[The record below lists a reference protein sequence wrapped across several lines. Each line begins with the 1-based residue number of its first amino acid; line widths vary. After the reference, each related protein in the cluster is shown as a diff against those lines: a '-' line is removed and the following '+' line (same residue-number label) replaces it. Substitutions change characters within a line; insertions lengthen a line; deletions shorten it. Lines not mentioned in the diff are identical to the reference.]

1 MTHNQMLPRRSFRT
15 RRAFTL
21 MEMLVVVAI
30 IVMLAGLGGFFYMQ
44 QLDKSKVNLARAHI
58 KTTLT
63 QGCEVYK
70 VDHGSF
76 PGNLTALLVQDEQG
90 GPYLKTADALKDP
103 WGKPYQYNPQ
113 GPKNAGRQ
121 PDIWSDGSGVEIGN
135 W

>member
-1 MTHNQMLPRRSFRT
+1 MTYNQTLPRRSVRT

-44 QLDKSKVNLARAHI
+44 QLDKSKQQMARAQV

-63 QGCEVYK
+63 QACEVYK

-76 PGNLTALLVQDEQG
+76 PANLMALLGQDEQG
-90 GPYLKTADALKDP
+90 GPYLKTMDALKDP
-103 WGKPYQYNPQ
+103 WGKPYQYNAQ
-113 GPKNAGRQ
+113 GPNNAGRQ
-121 PDIWSDGSGVEIGN
+121 PDIWADGPLGQIGN